1 VPTAAASGTFA
12 IAGELEVHRLGFGAM
27 RLTGPNI
34 TGPPADVERA
44 KAVLRRAVELG
55 VDHVDTADAYGPDVS
70 EELIAE
76 ALHPYPDGLV
86 VATKG
91 GLVRTQPGGDWPKD
105 GRPEHL
111 RAACE
116 GSLRRLRLEQIPV
129 YYLHRPDP
137 EVPYEESVGA
147 LKELRDKGK
156 IRHVAVSNVSLE
168 LLATARAIVDIALV
182 QNQYSLTDRRA
193 QDVLD
198 ACEQAGIGFVPWA
211 PLDAGALDPTGPRRR
226 DRPRPRCDPD
236 AGRHGVAPAHLARD
250 AADPG
255 DVVARAPRGER
266 RRRGARARRR
276 RGRGARRAGP
286 LTRLRAAPPDPERRR
301 RCRASRAVGH
311 ALVEAAASSA
321 RAAARARRGCAA
333 RGRVSVPQSPC
344 ATPKR

>member
-1 VPTAAASGTFA
+1 MPTAAASGTFA

-70 EELIAE
+70 EELIAD
-76 ALHPYPDGLV
+76 ALYPYPDGLV

-91 GLVRTQPGGDWPKD
+91 GLVRTEPGGDWPKD

-147 LKELRDKGK
+147 LKELQDEGK

-198 ACEQAGIGFVPWA
+198 ACAQAGIGFVPWA
-211 PLDAGALDPTGPRRR
+211 PLDAGALDPAGP
-226 DRPRPRCDPD
+226 
-236 AGRHGVAPAHLARD
+236 VAAIARD
-250 AADPG
+250 HDATPMQVAMAWLLHTSPVMLPIPG
-255 DVVARAPRGER
+255 TSSLEHLEENV
-266 RRRGARARRR
+266 
-276 RGRGARRAGP
+276 
-286 LTRLRAAPPDPERRR
+286 
-301 RCRASRAVGH
+301 
-311 ALVEAAASSA
+311 AAAELA
-321 RAAARARRGCAA
+321 LDADEVAALDALGH
-333 RGRVSVPQSPC
+333 
-344 ATPKR
+344 

>member
-1 VPTAAASGTFA
+1 MPTATASGTFVL
-12 IAGELEVHRLGFGAM
+12 GGDLEVTRLGFGAM

-55 VDHVDTADAYGPDVS
+55 GDHVDTADAYGPDVS

-147 LKELRDKGK
+147 LKELRDEGK

-211 PLDAGALDPTGPRRR
+211 PLDAGALDPTGP
-226 DRPRPRCDPD
+226 
-236 AGRHGVAPAHLARD
+236 VAAIARD
-250 AADPG
+250 HDATPMQVAMAWLLHTSPVMLPIPG
-255 DVVARAPRGER
+255 TSSLEHLEENV
-266 RRRGARARRR
+266 
-276 RGRGARRAGP
+276 
-286 LTRLRAAPPDPERRR
+286 
-301 RCRASRAVGH
+301 
-311 ALVEAAASSA
+311 AAAELA
-321 RAAARARRGCAA
+321 LDADE
-333 RGRVSVPQSPC
+333 V
-344 ATPKR
+344 ATLDALGH